1 MWIPTEQDAVDMFS
15 RHFEALHRSGAAA
28 KADQRAAELRRSGDI
43 SGHAMWKKVADRIRQ
58 VRTPSDIERRRSME
72 AARF

>member
-15 RHFEALHRSGAAA
+15 RHFEALHRSGAAN
-28 KADQRAAELRRSGDI
+28 KADKRASDLRQAGDI
-43 SGHAMWKKVADRIRQ
+43 SGHVMWKEAADRIRQ
-58 VRTPSDIERRRSME
+58 FRSPSEIERRRSME